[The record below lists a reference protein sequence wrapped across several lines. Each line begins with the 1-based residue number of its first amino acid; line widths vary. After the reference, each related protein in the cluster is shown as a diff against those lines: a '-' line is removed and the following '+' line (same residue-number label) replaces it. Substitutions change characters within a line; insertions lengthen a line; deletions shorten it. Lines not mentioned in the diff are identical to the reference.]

1 MLRQVTQVRRGKRLG
16 IRFSKRSFTKETIM
30 RNARTPLAVGIAL
43 AVAVPATVLV
53 TNLLERRRPRA
64 GGAPPTPRVHTW
76 SPSPVPPEHPHAL
89 T

>member
-1 MLRQVTQVRRGKRLG
+1 
-16 IRFSKRSFTKETIM
+16 M

-53 TNLLERRRPRA
+53 TNMLDRRRPRA
-64 GGAPPTPRVHTW
+64 AAPSVARRASGW

>member
-1 MLRQVTQVRRGKRLG
+1 
-16 IRFSKRSFTKETIM
+16 M

-53 TNLLERRRPRA
+53 TNLLGRRRPP
-64 GGAPPTPRVHTW
+64 APASLLGRCVPALA
-76 SPSPVPPEHPHAL
+76 PSPVPPEHPHAL

>member
-1 MLRQVTQVRRGKRLG
+1 
-16 IRFSKRSFTKETIM
+16 M

-53 TNLLERRRPRA
+53 TNMLERRRPRA
-64 GGAPPTPRVHTW
+64 ASPAAVPRVSGW

>member
-1 MLRQVTQVRRGKRLG
+1 
-16 IRFSKRSFTKETIM
+16 M

-53 TNLLERRRPRA
+53 TNMLDRRRPRA
-64 GGAPPTPRVHTW
+64 GGGLPARSVPTW